1 MNPDS
6 GDKAPLPNVRTEVQ
20 SGDTR
25 AKSPPLRNAARRREK
40 TKERGRCGPTEGKT
54 SEAAM
59 NYSCTISAYEAT
71 WKPFTVE
78 RSGYNTFYGSS
89 HCKYPLFRRF
99 EITAKH
105 LPNTNL
111 RGLADHKGT
120 ELTKRHLHI
129 PPSCT
134 RGLDNYLHFGTS
146 TDLDLL
152 SHPKS
157 KFGCSLSFI
166 LELLPAIIGCEV
178 APNGVPSADRPPVCQ
193 RNAPKRLFLYA

>member
-1 MNPDS
+1 MS
-6 GDKAPLPNVRTEVQ
+6 E
-20 SGDTR
+20 
-25 AKSPPLRNAARRREK
+25 LRCHCEGQREK
-40 TKERGRCGPTEGKT
+40 TGERGQRGPTDGKT
-54 SEAAM
+54 SEGVM

-105 LPNTNL
+105 LPTTNL
-111 RGLADHKGT
+111 RGLADHKRT

-134 RGLDNYLHFGTS
+134 RGLDNYLHFGTQS

-152 SHPKS
+152 SHPQS
-157 KFGCSLSFI
+157 KFGWSRSFI
-166 LELLPAIIGCEV
+166 LELLPAIIGCKV
-178 APNGVPSADRPPVCQ
+178 ASTGVPSVDRRPLCQ
-193 RNAPKRLFLYA
+193 RNAPKRLFL